1 MRKRRDFIIWVA
13 AVFFATLVFCALAGS
28 DALRVPDGVLSD
40 LLYQHES
47 ATDGEIVIVG
57 IDQRALAE
65 LGPMPW
71 PRSVMAEAINYL
83 CSDPEGRVPAVIG
96 IDTLYIGESGDA
108 DADKELVEAVK
119 NAGNVYL
126 AASGTIGSSLI
137 EGEDGY
143 KLKTRSVVGWD
154 EP

>member
-13 AVFFATLVFCALAGS
+13 AVVLATAFFCVLAGT
-28 DALRVPDGVLSD
+28 DALREPDGVVSD
-40 LLYQHES
+40 FLYQQET

-71 PRSVMAEAINYL
+71 SRSVMAEAINYL

-96 IDTLYIGESGDA
+96 IDTLYVGKSD
-108 DADKELVEAVK
+108 DVEPSS
-119 NAGNVYL
+119 
-126 AASGTIGSSLI
+126 ASM
-137 EGEDGY
+137 
-143 KLKTRSVVGWD
+143 
-154 EP
+154 